1 MNAFNLLF
9 GPVPNALCAMFEYG
23 ILPREED
30 FLELTPEQYRKYIET
45 FGDVNEKVYMI
56 VPQHDPS
63 LSVGECNDMYCLT
76 EFEKKG
82 FIDAISIIEKYCEGQ
97 NFITDEQKLKF
108 AASKLPEPFSR
119 GTKYA
124 ASHNMKV
131 VTSNPNKSE
140 VSMGQPLDDTHTTN

>member
-1 MNAFNLLF
+1 
-9 GPVPNALCAMFEYG
+9 
-23 ILPREED
+23 
-30 FLELTPEQYRKYIET
+30 
-45 FGDVNEKVYMI
+45 
-56 VPQHDPS
+56 
-63 LSVGECNDMYCLT
+63 MYCLT

-131 VTSNPNKSE
+131 VTLNPNKSE